1 MAFPEHSVK
10 GDYRITEK
18 NEVLLHEGDGF
29 LSAEQLTKC
38 KNAVCMIR
46 YETRCRNTGKRLLK

>member
-1 MAFPEHSVK
+1 MASKTSMEEDK
-10 GDYRITEK
+10 ITEK

-29 LSAEQLTKC
+29 MSTEQLTKC

-46 YETRCRNTGKRLLK
+46 YETRCPNSGKRLVK